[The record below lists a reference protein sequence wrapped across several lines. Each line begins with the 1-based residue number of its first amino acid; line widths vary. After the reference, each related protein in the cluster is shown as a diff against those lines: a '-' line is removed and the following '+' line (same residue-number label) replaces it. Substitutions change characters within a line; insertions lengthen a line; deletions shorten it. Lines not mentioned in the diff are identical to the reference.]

1 MAEGNILK
9 EAINIFE
16 RSDWTVANQTDK
28 QAEMRK
34 AKAGFPTSWAIVLML
49 AFPAGFVVVW
59 LVKFLV
65 GSEKIVLKLL
75 KDGTVEA
82 NSKKGK
88 QATNN
93 PFDFAGLAASVNSG
107 LSWTYLIGLGI
118 GLAIVSVVGWRVV
131 WSITGV

>member
-1 MAEGNILK
+1 
-9 EAINIFE
+9 
-16 RSDWTVANQTDK
+16 
-28 QAEMRK
+28 
-34 AKAGFPTSWAIVLML
+34 ML

-59 LVKFLV
+59 LAKFLV

-118 GLAIVSVVGWRVV
+118 ALAIVSVVGWRLV